1 MAANMADST
10 KPGKAHS
17 KRATRDE
24 NGSIADSLVGSSTST
39 ASAYDPATL
48 LCELLFLFTRI

>member
-1 MAANMADST
+1 MADST

-24 NGSIADSLVGSSTST
+24 NGSIVGSLVGSSTTS
-39 ASAYDPATL
+39 SAYDPATL
-48 LCELLFLFTRI
+48 LCELSFLFIAFIFQ